1 MTQQSQFDAVHKA
14 DRRGFWIAFALM
26 AVGVA
31 ALVLN
36 SVMKAR
42 RGGSGGGAWLV
53 VGALVVIGAGA
64 VMLFMS
70 RGIGGRHQAVAALR
84 PESDVFEVW
93 GAVGLKQALT
103 AEGVAD
109 PKVRA
114 TQGTALT
121 MTTTASGLELWRGGK
136 SPEVLLALPWTAVTA
151 VAEGR
156 GVVANDGVKPAFVLV
171 TAQGND
177 LVLPPARKRTGSLMT
192 ARLEDVRVVI
202 ARLESLRAAA

>member
-1 MTQQSQFDAVHKA
+1 MTQRDQLDSVHKA
-14 DRRGFWIAFALM
+14 DRKSFRMAYALM
-26 AVGVA
+26 VVGVA

-36 SVMKAR
+36 SVLKTQR
-42 RGGSGGGAWLV
+42 DGSSSGTWPV
-53 VGALVVIGAGA
+53 IVGLVVILAGA
-64 VMLFMS
+64 VMFFMN

-93 GAVGLKQALT
+93 GAAGLKQALV

-136 SPEVLLALPWTAVTA
+136 APEVLLALPWTS
-151 VAEGR
+151 VAAIVEGH
-156 GVVANDGVKPAFVLV
+156 GVVANDGAKPAVVLV
-171 TAQGND
+171 TVQGNE
-177 LVLPPARKRTGSLMT
+177 LVVLPARKPTGSLMT